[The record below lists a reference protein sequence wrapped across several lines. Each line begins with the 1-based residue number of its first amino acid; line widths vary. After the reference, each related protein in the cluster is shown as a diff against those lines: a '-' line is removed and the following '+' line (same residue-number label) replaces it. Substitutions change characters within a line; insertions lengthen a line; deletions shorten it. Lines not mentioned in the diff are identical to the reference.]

1 MSKHRVAQL
10 PRSEGD
16 SFLRGIALRARAA
29 DSGTREAASRS
40 RNMPHEDD
48 IPVNEQET
56 GFGTGLRR
64 QLERRRAEPNDGD
77 QPIEP
82 EAAETEQ
89 DDQDE
94 VSESPERSEA
104 DELRL
109 ELEAA
114 LSREARLRTAL
125 IDHAQARER
134 AEQLEQE
141 LYAARAEL
149 AELRERHT
157 AAVGDA
163 NPRDF
168 LRDQAE
174 RHVEAL
180 WNVFEQGLEA
190 VRPDGT
196 PDFAT
201 RLESARALLA
211 EAYDV
216 PDENGELPATQPA
229 RDELAGRRA
238 SRIQQQ
244 PL

>member
-1 MSKHRVAQL
+1 
-10 PRSEGD
+10 
-16 SFLRGIALRARAA
+16 
-29 DSGTREAASRS
+29 
-40 RNMPHEDD
+40 MPHEND
-48 IPVNEQET
+48 IPANEQET

-64 QLERRRAEPNDGD
+64 QLERRRIDPHEGEHPV
-77 QPIEP
+77 EP
-82 EAAETEQ
+82 EAVEPQQVEHDDRDEGAE
-89 DDQDE
+89 
-94 VSESPERSEA
+94 SGERSEA

-134 AEQLEQE
+134 AEHLERE
-141 LYAARAEL
+141 LAVARAEL
-149 AELRERHT
+149 VELRQS
-157 AAVGDA
+157 AVVAHGDA

-168 LRDQAE
+168 LREQAE
-174 RHVEAL
+174 RHVDAL
-180 WNVFEQGLEA
+180 WSVFEQALEA
-190 VRPDGT
+190 VKPDGT

-201 RLESARALLA
+201 RLDAARALLF

-216 PDENGELPATQPA
+216 PDENGELPAAQPA

-238 SRIQQQ
+238 RKIQQQQ

>member
-1 MSKHRVAQL
+1 
-10 PRSEGD
+10 
-16 SFLRGIALRARAA
+16 
-29 DSGTREAASRS
+29 
-40 RNMPHEDD
+40 MPHEND
-48 IPVNEQET
+48 IPANEQET

-64 QLERRRAEPNDGD
+64 QLERRRADPHDGER
-77 QPIEP
+77 PIEP
-82 EAAETEQ
+82 EAVESEQ
-89 DDQDE
+89 DERDDQDE
-94 VSESPERSEA
+94 TSHTEERSEA

-134 AEQLEQE
+134 AEHLERE
-141 LYAARAEL
+141 LAAARAEL
-149 AELRERHT
+149 AELRRSV
-157 AAVGDA
+157 AVAQGDS

-168 LRDQAE
+168 LREQAE
-174 RHVEAL
+174 RHVDAL
-180 WNVFEQGLEA
+180 WSVFEQGLEA
-190 VRPDGT
+190 VKPDGT

-201 RLESARALLA
+201 RLDAARALLF

-238 SRIQQQ
+238 RKAQQQ

>member
-1 MSKHRVAQL
+1 
-10 PRSEGD
+10 
-16 SFLRGIALRARAA
+16 
-29 DSGTREAASRS
+29 
-40 RNMPHEDD
+40 MPHEND
-48 IPVNEQET
+48 IPANEQET

-64 QLERRRAEPNDGD
+64 QLERRRGDPHDGD
-77 QPIEP
+77 PPIEP
-82 EAAETEQ
+82 EGVQPQHDEHDDEDEASETG
-89 DDQDE
+89 
-94 VSESPERSEA
+94 ERSEA

-134 AEQLEQE
+134 AELLERE
-141 LYAARAEL
+141 LAVARAEL
-149 AELRERHT
+149 VELRQS
-157 AAVGDA
+157 AVVAHGDA

-168 LRDQAE
+168 LREQAE
-174 RHVEAL
+174 RHVDAL
-180 WNVFEQGLEA
+180 WSVFEQALEA
-190 VRPDGT
+190 VKPDGT

-201 RLESARALLA
+201 RLDAARALLF

-216 PDENGELPATQPA
+216 PDENGELPAAQPA

-238 SRIQQQ
+238 RKIQQQQ